1 MAHPC
6 FSCGSECYCN
16 GSWDDV
22 IVDHTPKNCEGC
34 GNELCENSFDGD
46 YTEVD
51 FGSPED
57 EYEPENA
64 PGYEADFYGRCQACQ
79 IYGSKSVYCTCVK
92 IVSKPNI

>member
-34 GNELCENSFDGD
+34 GCELCESSREEF
-46 YTEVD
+46 
-51 FGSPED
+51 
-57 EYEPENA
+57 PENDYDDYPDEA
-64 PGYEADFYGRCQACQ
+64 PSYEAEFYGRCQACQ
-79 IYGSKSVYCTCVK
+79 IYGSKSVYCTCVE
-92 IVSKPNI
+92 IKPPKKSTNS